1 MEISALRPALAL
13 RGGGVL
19 GTSWGEG
26 GGMCVSIGSS
36 AMSPSTPARG
46 ADGMAEALLDAG
58 ETVGQSSAMGESVR
72 PVTMC
77 TVGSNGGTTI
87 IGGSTRGS
95 GTKTS
100 VGMSEFWYA
109 SS

>member
-1 MEISALRPALAL
+1 MEIGALRAALAL
-13 RGGGVL
+13 GGGGL
-19 GTSWGEG
+19 LASWGAG
-26 GGMCVSIGSS
+26 GGMYASIGSS
-36 AMSPSTPARG
+36 AMSSSPTMRG

-87 IGGSTRGS
+87 IGGSMLRS

-100 VGMSEFWYA
+100 VFSKKKFEQI
-109 SS
+109 